1 LNHITAPKGFV
12 PAKMENLADDPLK
25 EGVVIPSVM
34 EKTAAGA
41 PAQERTQVCQP
52 VSFCM
57 PAMVWALLGAPV
69 PGVGL
74 GLGLAPGLGDGLEEV
89 LVAVELEA
97 ADCPPHPASR
107 TNMAT
112 KIKMARLGRSS
123 FFSFFISGE
132 LFSE

>member
-1 LNHITAPKGFV
+1 
-12 PAKMENLADDPLK
+12 MENLADDPLR
-25 EGVVIPSVM
+25 EGEAIPSVM

-52 VSFCM
+52 VSFCI
-57 PAMVWALLGAPV
+57 PAMVWALLGAPLV
-69 PGVGL
+69 GV
-74 GLGLAPGLGDGLEEV
+74 GLGLAPGLGEGVGPGLEEA
-89 LVAVELEA
+89 LVGVEPEA
-97 ADCPPHPASR
+97 AVCPPHPANR

-123 FFSFFISGE
+123 IFISGE

>member
-1 LNHITAPKGFV
+1 LNHITAPKGVV
-12 PAKMENLADDPLK
+12 PARIENLADDPLR
-25 EGVVIPSVM
+25 EGEAIPSVM

-41 PAQERTQVCQP
+41 PAQERTQICQP

-57 PAMVWALLGAPV
+57 SAMVWALLGAPV
-69 PGVGL
+69 PGVGF
-74 GLGLAPGLGDGLEEV
+74 GLGAGPGLDEALI
-89 LVAVELEA
+89 AELEA
-97 ADCPPHPASR
+97 VVCPPHPASR

-123 FFSFFISGE
+123 FFSVFISGE

>member
-1 LNHITAPKGFV
+1 
-12 PAKMENLADDPLK
+12 MENLVDDPLR
-25 EGVVIPSVM
+25 EGVAIPSVM

-52 VSFCM
+52 VSFCI

-74 GLGLAPGLGDGLEEV
+74 GLAPGVGEGLGPGLEEAS
-89 LVAVELEA
+89 VAELEA
-97 ADCPPHPASR
+97 VVCPPHPASR

>member
-1 LNHITAPKGFV
+1 
-12 PAKMENLADDPLK
+12 MENLADDPLR
-25 EGVVIPSVM
+25 EGEAIPSVM

-41 PAQERTQVCQP
+41 PAQVRTQVCQP
-52 VSFCM
+52 VSFCI

-74 GLGLAPGLGDGLEEV
+74 GLGEGVGPGLDEALIAGEP
-89 LVAVELEA
+89 EA
-97 ADCPPHPASR
+97 AVCPPHPASR

-123 FFSFFISGE
+123 FFSLFISGE